1 MQEDARKLIY
11 ILTTAFI
18 IRILFIVIA
27 DFIDKYSSLKYTDI
41 DYYVYCDA
49 AKFIANYKSPYTRIT
64 YRYSPIIA
72 WLLYPTIYYP
82 HYGKLLFS
90 LFDVAC
96 IYQTYK
102 INLLLVSTLKQA
114 STRTK
119 QTSTH
124 YKDHNILLIISL
136 FQCFNLY
143 SIIICTRGSSDSI
156 TNYILLL
163 FLTTLLSHQYI
174 LSGCLYGLAI
184 HLRIYPIIYL
194 PTILLY
200 LWYYCRYDCKTATD
214 LYTPKPLTSGA
225 ATVPITHNHHTPT
238 TNSTT
243 RTPTYIRSLFAYL
256 YQYKAIICFILSMCI
271 SFLIPTT
278 LSYYTYGEEYM
289 QHAWLY
295 HITRIDYKHNFSI
308 YFYNYYLSLS
318 PSSSPITTT
327 TIYDAST
334 GYTPTTMSYTSI
346 YNSIYTSYTNI
357 SYTHIL
363 DDTLKYIQNNSL
375 PSQVVLLLITAW
387 HYIRSPNPNIY
398 REKRVST
405 PTFATDSNTS
415 ESEPVSL
422 ISYRG
427 LVRPKLC
434 TCLLIQTMIFVT
446 YNKVITAQ
454 YFTWYLI
461 YLPLILIE
469 IGQNYDLFRDI
480 SGKIVYDSKYRVSII
495 LCSMWV
501 CSICIWLVMAYVLEY
516 VGINSYLYIWLA
528 SNMFFIVNVSIIIS
542 LLYFI

>member
-1 MQEDARKLIY
+1 MQEEDTRRLIY
-11 ILTTAFI
+11 ILVTAFI
-18 IRILFIVIA
+18 IRILFILIA
-27 DFIDKYSSLKYTDI
+27 DFIDNYSSLKYTDI

-49 AKFIANYKSPYTRIT
+49 AKFIANYKSPYNRIT

-72 WLLYPTIYYP
+72 WLLYPTICYRN
-82 HYGKLLFS
+82 YGKLLFS
-90 LFDVAC
+90 IIDVAC

-102 INLLLVSTLKQA
+102 INLLLLSTFKQA
-114 STRTK
+114 STHTK

-124 YKDHNILLIISL
+124 DKSNNILVIISL
-136 FQCFNLY
+136 IQCFNLY

-163 FLTTLLSHQYI
+163 FLNTLISHQYI
-174 LSGCLYGLAI
+174 LSGCLFGLAI

-200 LWYYCRYDCKTATD
+200 LWYYCRYDCITATD
-214 LYTPKPLTSGA
+214 LNTPKPLTSEA
-225 ATVPITHNHHTPT
+225 AAIHITHDSHTADIT
-238 TNSTT
+238 TTT
-243 RTPTYIRSLFAYL
+243 ITTTTTTTTTVIPNLFSHL
-256 YQYKAIICFILSMCI
+256 YTYKAIIYFIFSMCI
-271 SFLIPTT
+271 SFVIPTT
-278 LSYYTYGEEYM
+278 LCYYTYGEEYI

-318 PSSSPITTT
+318 YSSLS
-327 TIYDAST
+327 
-334 GYTPTTMSYTSI
+334 PTTMSYISTYI
-346 YNSIYTSYTNI
+346 NMYNSIYTSYQHI

-387 HYIRSPNPNIY
+387 HYIGSPNPNIY